1 MHLQFNGFT
10 LGLDSPG
17 ADISFLSHAHKDHSA
32 GMSRQKKIIASEETL
47 ALAGLESRALRPEDW
62 NNIVAENGNARHV
75 RCTEHVRP
83 ETLNW
88 KLLDAGHMLGSRQIL
103 INEDGRTTVYTGDI
117 STRENIFGHKA
128 EIPRC
133 DRLIMEA
140 TYGSDPIYKFPDH
153 EEVYSE
159 ISSFIKSHDD
169 CNILFGCY
177 EIGKAQEMVKILN
190 ERCGIAP
197 VVNETT
203 EKNCS
208 IYERFNVKLD
218 RLVIGSD
225 EAEEVM
231 NKRFIAIVPMRH
243 AKRYFAKKLSDAF
256 GKKTLCASV
265 SGWALTQRYDTDAA
279 FPLSDHADFHELR
292 EYIIQSGAK
301 EIEFFCGD
309 GRALLKSL

>member
-47 ALAGLESRALRPEDW
+47 ALAGLESRVVRPEDW
-62 NNIVAENGNARHV
+62 KL
-75 RCTEHVRP
+75 
-83 ETLNW
+83 ETGHGTLDW

-117 STRENIFGHKA
+117 STRENIFGNKA
-128 EIPRC
+128 EIPQC

-140 TYGSDPIYKFPDH
+140 TYGSDPVYKFPDH
-153 EEVYSE
+153 EEVYNE

-208 IYERFNVKLD
+208 IYERFNVRLD

-231 NKRFIAIVPMRH
+231 NKRFVAIVPMRH

-309 GRALLKSL
+309 GRALLQSLR